1 MLQNPPPLPV
11 VSGSLTAARP
21 LTGTG
26 LPDGVPIN
34 AIRVSPAMTGRGAV
48 GRLREDACAR

>member
-1 MLQNPPPLPV
+1 MLQTPHHYRWCQAPSRLQ
-11 VSGSLTAARP
+11 A

>member
-34 AIRVSPAMTGRGAV
+34 AIRVSPVMTGRGAV